1 MFDIG
6 WQELFIIAAVAL
18 VVVGPK
24 DLPRVLSQIT
34 KYIRKARG
42 IAREFQSSIDEVVRQ
57 ADLEEIRKEVET
69 SSGFDL
75 KNEFR
80 NTIDPGGEMT
90 RQFDLSDVKADI
102 ERTAKSVTEETGS
115 SPSEPPAVYGP
126 QLPADAAAPA
136 EPRPADPANP
146 ESR

>member
-6 WQELFIIAAVAL
+6 WQELFVIAAVAL

-75 KNEFR
+75 KNDIR
-80 NTIDPGGEMT
+80 NAIDPGGEMA
-90 RQFDLSDVKADI
+90 RQFDISDVKADI
-102 ERTAKSVTEETGS
+102 EHSARTVTEGTASTPTET
-115 SPSEPPAVYGP
+115 PAVYGP
-126 QLPADAAAPA
+126 QPAADTPPPA
-136 EPRPADPANP
+136 EPHPVDPANP
-146 ESR
+146 QSR

>member
-18 VVVGPK
+18 IVVGPK

-75 KNEFR
+75 QHEIR
-80 NTIDPGGEMT
+80 NTIDPGGEIG
-90 RQFDLSDVKADI
+90 RQLDVSDVKADI
-102 ERTAKSVTEETGS
+102 ERSANAVTEGPTSAPMNTPTPMG
-115 SPSEPPAVYGP
+115 PEPEGAVGP
-126 QLPADAAAPA
+126 H
-136 EPRPADPANP
+136 PADPANP
-146 ESR
+146 QSR

>member
-6 WQELFIIAAVAL
+6 WQELFVIAAVAL

-80 NTIDPGGEMT
+80 NTIDPSGEMT
-90 RQFDLSDVKADI
+90 RQLDLTDVKADI
-102 ERTAKSVTEETGS
+102 ERSAKPVTEETAS

-126 QLPADAAAPA
+126 QPADTAAPA
-136 EPRPADPANP
+136 EPHPADPANP
-146 ESR
+146 QSR

>member
-6 WQELFIIAAVAL
+6 WQELFIIAAIAL
-18 VVVGPK
+18 IVVGPK
-24 DLPRVLSQIT
+24 DLPRVLSQVT

-57 ADLEEIRKEVET
+57 ADLDEIRKEVET

-80 NTIDPGGEMT
+80 NTIDPDGELS
-90 RQFDLSDVKADI
+90 RQLDVSDVKADI
-102 ERTAKSVTEETGS
+102 ERSAKSVTEGTTS
-115 SPSEPPAVYGP
+115 NPSEAPAVYGP
-126 QLPADAAAPA
+126 QPADAAAPA
-136 EPRPADPANP
+136 EPDPVDPTNP
-146 ESR
+146 QSR

>member
-1 MFDIG
+1 MLDIG
-6 WQELFIIAAVAL
+6 WQELFIIAAVVL

-90 RQFDLSDVKADI
+90 AHFDLSDAKADI
-102 ERTAKSVTEETGS
+102 ERSAKSVTEAGS
-115 SPSEPPAVYGP
+115 SSSEPPAVYGP
-126 QLPADAAAPA
+126 QPADTAAPA
-136 EPRPADPANP
+136 EPPPADPANP
-146 ESR
+146 QSR

>member
-6 WQELFIIAAVAL
+6 WQELFIIAAIGL
-18 VVVGPK
+18 IVVGPK

-57 ADLEEIRKEVET
+57 ADLEEIRKEVEKGA
-69 SSGFDL
+69 SLDL
-75 KNEFR
+75 DHDIR
-80 NTIDPGGEMT
+80 NAIDPDGAIA
-90 RQFDLSDVKADI
+90 RQLDVSDVKADI
-102 ERTAKSVTEETGS
+102 ERSARSVTEGTAPSTSET
-115 SPSEPPAVYGP
+115 PAPYGP
-126 QLPADAAAPA
+126 P
-136 EPRPADPANP
+136 PADPANS

>member
-80 NTIDPGGEMT
+80 NTIDPSGEMT
-90 RQFDLSDVKADI
+90 RQFDLSDVKADV
-102 ERTAKSVTEETGS
+102 ERSAKAVTEETGS

-126 QLPADAAAPA
+126 QPADTAAPA
-136 EPRPADPANP
+136 GPNPTDPANP
-146 ESR
+146 QSR

>member
-80 NTIDPGGEMT
+80 NTIDPSGEMT

-102 ERTAKSVTEETGS
+102 ERSAKSVTEETGS
-115 SPSEPPAVYGP
+115 GPSESPAVYGP
-126 QLPADAAAPA
+126 QPQDKAAPA
-136 EPRPADPANP
+136 EPHPADPANP
-146 ESR
+146 QSR

>member
-6 WQELFIIAAVAL
+6 WQELFVIAAVAL

-75 KNEFR
+75 KNEIR
-80 NTIDPGGEMT
+80 NAIDPGGEMT
-90 RQFDLSDVKADI
+90 RQFDISDVKADI
-102 ERTAKSVTEETGS
+102 ERSAKAVTEGQVSTPTET
-115 SPSEPPAVYGP
+115 PAVYGP
-126 QLPADAAAPA
+126 PQPEDTTAPA
-136 EPRPADPANP
+136 GPHPADPANP
-146 ESR
+146 QSR